1 MARLARLKLDE
12 AELLAFQS
20 ELNSL
25 INQFQDLQDFD
36 ISGVPTQLIA
46 RSQYNIWAE
55 DIFEPSLPR
64 DRVLRNATNTKSG
77 LFIVP
82 TIIEE

>member
-1 MARLARLKLDE
+1 MARLARLKLDD

-20 ELNSL
+20 ELNAL
-25 INQFQDLQDFD
+25 IGQFQDLQDFD
-36 ISGVPTQLIA
+36 ISNLHSSLVA
-46 RSQYNIWAE
+46 RNPYNNWAE
-55 DIFEPSLPR
+55 DMFENPMPR
-64 DRVLRNATNTKSG
+64 EQVLKNASVTKSG